1 MRQMTGGATHRAS
14 SFFGMGDMTGEELR
28 GARLA
33 LGLTLDEFAR
43 LVRVSSGR
51 TVRKWEDGE
60 REVPGPVAVLT
71 ELFLL
76 SSDAWRCRCRMS
88 DMEHAFRC
96 RC

>member
-1 MRQMTGGATHRAS
+1 MRE
-14 SFFGMGDMTGEELR
+14 MTGEELR
-28 GARLA
+28 RSRLA

-71 ELFLL
+71 ELFLM

-88 DMEHAFRC
+88 DMTDVFRC

>member
-1 MRQMTGGATHRAS
+1 
-14 SFFGMGDMTGEELR
+14 MGCMTGEELQR
-28 GARLA
+28 TRLA

-60 REVPGPVAVLT
+60 RDVPGPVAVLA

-76 SSDAWRCRCRMS
+76 SSDAWRCRCGMN
-88 DMEHAFRC
+88 DMADAFRC
-96 RC
+96 RCR

>member
-1 MRQMTGGATHRAS
+1 LRFETGGRDIAPPFLVEAMTG
-14 SFFGMGDMTGEELR
+14 DELR
-28 GARLA
+28 RCRLA

-76 SSDAWRCRCRMS
+76 SSDAWRRRCQMR
-88 DMEHAFRC
+88 DMTDAFRC
-96 RC
+96 KCR

>member
-1 MRQMTGGATHRAS
+1 VQPRLLS
-14 SFFGMGDMTGEELR
+14 CFWESDMTGEELR
-28 GARLA
+28 RARLA

-71 ELFLL
+71 EIFLL
-76 SSDAWRCRCRMS
+76 SSDAWRCRCKMS
-88 DMEHAFRC
+88 DMTGAFRC